1 MAQPFTGV
9 RVLDFTQVFAGPFG
23 SYQLAVMGADVIK
36 VERRGGED
44 MRYAPPADDWVER
57 GTSTHWMAINANKRC
72 ITLDL
77 KRPEA
82 VAVVKR
88 LAESVDVVMENFKA
102 GVMDRLGIGYAT
114 LSAINP
120 RLIYCAISGFG
131 QNGPEAG
138 AAGYDG
144 KIQAMSGIM
153 SITGHPGQ
161 GPMRAGF
168 AVCDALAGMTAAFG
182 VTSALFQRS
191 HTGRGQF
198 VDISM
203 LDAALAFLS
212 PNVVEWTA
220 GGHKSHQFGN
230 QAISRRPTAN
240 LFTCKGGHVLL
251 AVNNEKQFQCL
262 LAALGLEALAGDPRF
277 ADWPKR
283 VENEPALREAIE
295 DVLNGE
301 DAKVWEEKLN
311 AAGAPCAAI
320 WSIDEIVEHPQ
331 LRHRDVL
338 QTIESE
344 YGPLKLVASGVKLG
358 HGGPKITRPPAA
370 LGADTVTV
378 LEEAGYSASEIAA
391 LRDAEVV

>member
-1 MAQPFTGV
+1 MTQPFTGV
-9 RVLDFTQVFAGPFG
+9 RILDFTQVFAGPFG

-36 VERRGGED
+36 VERPGGED
-44 MRYAPPADDWVER
+44 MRYAPPADGWVER
-57 GTSTHWMAINANKRC
+57 GLSTHWMAINANKRC
-72 ITLDL
+72 IALDL

-82 VAVVKR
+82 VEIVKR
-88 LAESVDVVMENFKA
+88 LAGEADVVMENFKA
-102 GVMDRLGIGYAT
+102 GSMDRLGIGYEA

-131 QNGPEAG
+131 QNGPERG

-182 VTSALFQRS
+182 VSSALFQRS
-191 HTGRGQF
+191 HTGKGQF

-212 PNVVEWTA
+212 PNVVEWTV

-240 LFTCKGGHVLL
+240 LFACQGGHLLL
-251 AVNNEKQFQCL
+251 AVNNEGQFQAL
-262 LAALGLEALAGDPRF
+262 VSALELTDLAADPRF

-295 DVLNGE
+295 GVLAAA
-301 DAKVWEEKLN
+301 DAKTWEERLN

-320 WSIDEIVEHPQ
+320 WSIDEIVTHPQ
-331 LRHRDVL
+331 LAHRDVL

-344 YGPLKLVASGVKLG
+344 YGPLNLVASGVRLA
-358 HGGPKITRPPAA
+358 HGGQKINRAPAA
-370 LGADTVTV
+370 LGADTDAV
-378 LEEAGYSASEIAA
+378 LAEIGYSAADIKTLHE
-391 LRDAEVV
+391 AEVV

>member
-1 MAQPFTGV
+1 MSQPFAGV
-9 RVLDFTQVFAGPFG
+9 RILDFTQVFAGPFG

-36 VERRGGED
+36 VERPGGED
-44 MRYAPPADDWVER
+44 MRQAPPADEWGER
-57 GTSTHWMAINANKRC
+57 GLSTHWMAINANKRC

-82 VAVVKR
+82 VEVIRR
-88 LAESVDVVMENFKA
+88 LAERADVVMENFKA
-102 GVMDRLGIGYAT
+102 GSMDRLGIGYEA

-120 RLIYCAISGFG
+120 GLIYCAISGFG
-131 QNGPEAG
+131 QNGPERG

-144 KIQAMSGIM
+144 KIQALSGIM
-153 SITGHPGQ
+153 SITGHPDQ

-182 VTSALFQRS
+182 VSSALFQRS
-191 HTGRGQF
+191 HTGKGQF

-212 PNVVEWTA
+212 PNVVEWTV

-240 LFTCKGGHVLL
+240 LFTCKGGHLLL

-262 LAALGLEALAGDPRF
+262 LTALDLQALAADPRF
-277 ADWPKR
+277 ADWPLR
-283 VENEPALREAIE
+283 VQNEAALRDAIE
-295 DVLNGE
+295 GRLAGE
-301 DAKVWEEKLN
+301 DAKTWEARLN

-331 LRHRDVL
+331 LKHRDVL
-338 QTIESE
+338 QTIDSP
-344 YGPLKLVASGVKLG
+344 YGPLNLIASGVKLR
-358 HGGPKITRPPAA
+358 HGGPRIERAPAL
-370 LGADTVTV
+370 LGADTDAV
-378 LEEAGYSASEIAA
+378 LAELGYTEEEIGA
-391 LRDAEVV
+391 LHEAEVV